1 MKIYH
6 IDRDYDLT
14 LKEQKKLIKLVHKN
28 VVKIISE
35 GQGKLMVFAD

>member
-6 IDRDYDLT
+6 IDRDYNLT
-14 LKEQKKLIKLVHKN
+14 LKEQKKLIKLVYKN
-28 VVKIISE
+28 VVEIISE